1 MSRDKDAFRILYDNY
16 SSTLY
21 GIVLKIVGSAEVAED
36 VLPESFVKIW
46 KNISSYDKNKGRLFK
61 WLFNI
66 TSKNSIYKLCAKHE
80 KYQIQRIDESEYQV
94 DKQKRATMKVKQ

>member
-36 VLPESFVKIW
+36 VLQERFVKIW
-46 KNISSYDKNKGRLFK
+46 KNISFYDKTKGRLFT
-61 WLFNI
+61 WLLNI
-66 TSKNSIYKLCAKHE
+66 TRKTAIDKLRAKHE
-80 KYQIQRIDESEYQV
+80 KYQIQRIDENEYKV
-94 DKQKRATMKVKQ
+94 DKKSRAKM